1 MKLLDNETIKKYD
14 YKKTRA
20 NVDLFM
26 KDYEEN
32 YFKYI
37 GILPPNMTSHLCEIR
52 VQMSRVNSSKVE
64 KYVIKKIETE
74 QDFLEYLSTILSIV
88 DNLTIEEQHYFKGTY
103 FIGNSESI
111 ISEELKCAETRMI
124 HIKKSCIIKFALA
137 IEKAVII

>member
-1 MKLLDNETIKKYD
+1 MLDNETIKKYD

-64 KYVIKKIETE
+64 KYVIKKIE
-74 QDFLEYLSTILSIV
+74 
-88 DNLTIEEQHYFKGTY
+88 
-103 FIGNSESI
+103 SE
-111 ISEELKCAETRMI
+111 
-124 HIKKSCIIKFALA
+124 
-137 IEKAVII
+137 

>member
-1 MKLLDNETIKKYD
+1 MKLLDNKTIMKYD

-20 NVDLFM
+20 NVDQFM

-37 GILPPNMTSHLCEIR
+37 GVLPPCLTSHLCEIR

-64 KYVIKKIETE
+64 KYVIKRIETE
-74 QDFLEYLSTILSIV
+74 QEFLDYLNTILSIV
-88 DNLTIEEQHYFKGTY
+88 DNLTIEEQHYFKGAF
-103 FIGNSESI
+103 FIGNSENI
-111 ISEELKCAETRMI
+111 ISEELKCAETRII

-137 IEKAVII
+137 IEKAVLK